1 MAEVRNQAQES
12 GGAVYARDSQIIIK
26 IGQRLLFLVNE
37 GNDGGA
43 MTLDGGSTI
52 YLEANSNI
60 TFISNYAYNYGGAIY
75 YVDEYTEDYVELNMC
90 FYGILSTE
98 VLAERANLR
107 DVLNYIDR
115 TQFSIEFYNNTAQF
129 AGAAIYGGSVDFCMF
144 HVNFRVI
151 ENYDHRLYQVTIFD
165 RLFHFHQ
172 PTQNYHSYLPIEL
185 VCACAPLGPSQT
197 AVSPSTLWQH
207 ILERQ

>member
-1 MAEVRNQAQES
+1 MVELWPWMVALPC
-12 GGAVYARDSQIIIK
+12 IH
-26 IGQRLLFLVNE
+26 
-37 GNDGGA
+37 
-43 MTLDGGSTI
+43 
-52 YLEANSNI
+52 LEANSNI

-144 HVNFRVI
+144 HVNCRVI

-165 RLFHFHQ
+165 HLFHFHQ
-172 PTQNYHSYLPIEL
+172 PTQKLSL
-185 VCACAPLGPSQT
+185 VSSNRTRVCMCTPGSFPDCSITKYTMAAYPGETITIPAVAACRTEVWNCAIYCA
-197 AVSPSTLWQH
+197 
-207 ILERQ
+207 E